1 MQGQYLRFDLP
12 ALQHDRSKFQRK
24 TLMPFSTSTIPS
36 VGADPTRHARL
47 QQTATALRREEALWI
62 RNKTPVQGSF
72 VAFHDPDDVDETLVP
87 CFMLPS
93 LPQQS
98 TDFIELAGMMDP
110 RQPFFAGYVASELR
124 HPATVAT
131 LVDLA
136 QYYATEIHK
145 LWPTG
150 PIAIGGWSAGPAI
163 ALAAARLL
171 REFGHTVPLLVAIDG
186 APPAVAIAPPGLL
199 EKTKLTYYRLTNAAV
214 SLVQLGR
221 DLAQR
226 VRQDAAFRDTVRSV
240 WQASAFRPIWQRATA
255 PIAGKLARVL
265 GCRSTPRHA
274 ADTAAGTA
282 ELPPDHR
289 AFAAAL
295 FDAIHAY
302 VPDADFPGEVVV
314 FELTAEPARSS
325 SGVAKRWARIAANV
339 TIVAIKGTHMSIV
352 ADPDGR
358 PLARFLSRKLHEISA
373 QQPGRLRQP
382 AGLPSETIAAM
393 PTGSPDYRG
402 GAASPAG

>member
-1 MQGQYLRFDLP
+1 
-12 ALQHDRSKFQRK
+12 
-24 TLMPFSTSTIPS
+24 MPCSTSADANGESFGRLRIGLAGGDAISS
-36 VGADPTRHARL
+36 VGADSTRHARL
-47 QQTATALRREEALWI
+47 QRTATALRRAEALWI
-62 RNKTPVQGSF
+62 SNKTPVQGSF
-72 VAFHDPDDVDETLVP
+72 VAFHDLDEVDETLVP

-110 RQPFFAGYVASELR
+110 RQPFFAGFVSSELR
-124 HPATVAT
+124 HPATAATVA
-131 LVDLA
+131 DLA

-163 ALAAARLL
+163 ALAAAQLL

-186 APPAVAIAPPGLL
+186 APPAVDIGPPGLL
-199 EKTKLTYYRLTNAAV
+199 EKIKLTYYRLTNATV
-214 SLVQLGR
+214 TLTQLGR
-221 DLAQR
+221 DVVRR
-226 VRQDAAFRDTVRSV
+226 VRHRSPQAASSA
-240 WQASAFRPIWQRATA
+240 WQASAFRPIWQRATG

-265 GCRSTPRHA
+265 GRRSTQRHA
-274 ADTAAGTA
+274 ADTAADTA

-314 FELTAEPARSS
+314 FESTAEPARSS
-325 SGVAKRWARIAANV
+325 SGVAKRWARIATNL
-339 TIVAIKGTHMSIV
+339 TTVAVEGSHMSMV

-358 PLARFLSRKLHEISA
+358 PLARFLCQKLREISA
-373 QQPGRLRQP
+373 NQPGKLRQS
-382 AGLPSETIAAM
+382 AGLPNPSIAAM
-393 PTGSPDYRG
+393 TIDSPDYRG
-402 GAASPAG
+402 GAASAAG